1 MVQWTWWRCRGAE
14 HGMDRLACSPYSSA
28 CFALPRRRFFQR
40 ACRKSQAV
48 QGADAR
54 RVAAAAAA
62 ARCCCSLL
70 ATCCP
75 GASLQPVGGT
85 QPALQACTSA
95 RLHACTPIYSV
106 HSCCPLTRTPRRLQ
120 ATMIHRIT
128 AVLSQV
134 LWPRTPARAGNG
146 RRAGVGRYGRSKQS
160 IGLAGN
166 ITPAAAPWINDGQNG

>member
-1 MVQWTWWRCRGAE
+1 MVWIDLPA
-14 HGMDRLACSPYSSA
+14 
-28 CFALPRRRFFQR
+28 ALTRAHASHYHAVGFLQR
-40 ACRKSQAV
+40 AGRKSQAV

-54 RVAAAAAA
+54 RAAAACLLPRSEPAA
-62 ARCCCSLL
+62 SGRD
-70 ATCCP
+70 
-75 GASLQPVGGT
+75 
-85 QPALQACTSA
+85 QPALHVCTSA
-95 RLHACTPIYSV
+95 RLHSNLQRAAYIQ
-106 HSCCPLTRTPRRLQ
+106 SCCPLTRTPRRLQ

-166 ITPAAAPWINDGQNG
+166 ITPAAAPWIKDGQNG

>member
-1 MVQWTWWRCRGAE
+1 MVWIDLPA
-14 HGMDRLACSPYSSA
+14 
-28 CFALPRRRFFQR
+28 ALTRAHASHYHAVGFLQR
-40 ACRKSQAV
+40 AGRKSQAV

-54 RVAAAAAA
+54 RAAAGAA
-62 ARCCCSLL
+62 CCSLVL
-70 ATCCP
+70 AAQERACSQWA
-75 GASLQPVGGT
+75 G
-85 QPALQACTSA
+85 PACTAHLHTCTSA
-95 RLHACTPIYSV
+95 RLHSNLQRAAYIQ
-106 HSCCPLTRTPRRLQ
+106 SCCPLTRTPRRLQ

-166 ITPAAAPWINDGQNG
+166 ITPAAAPWIKDGQNG